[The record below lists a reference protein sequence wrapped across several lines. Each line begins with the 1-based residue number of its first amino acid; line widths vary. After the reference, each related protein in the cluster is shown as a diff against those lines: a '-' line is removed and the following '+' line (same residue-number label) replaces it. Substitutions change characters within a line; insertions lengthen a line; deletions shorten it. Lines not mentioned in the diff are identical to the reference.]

1 MNIMIF
7 FFYGPNTYM
16 LRKKLRQMTTTY
28 IEKSGSDFGL
38 ERIDGATVTAEKLRA
53 NLQASPFLANS
64 RLVIIEN
71 LGKNKI
77 VNAKI
82 ERIVSDVPST
92 TVAVFVE
99 TEPDARTSYYKDML
113 KLAQPAFF
121 EALPQSKLM
130 SWTKSE
136 IERFGGTAERDAINM
151 LLDMT
156 NGDQWRLSEEIQ
168 KVVNYDPSVTPA
180 TVTLLVEAGLDQNVF
195 DLVDAMTGGRDS
207 DALRVYQKLLL
218 AREDEFKILGMIEW
232 QLRNLLLAKA
242 AGQIPSAELA
252 KVAGMS
258 PYAAG
263 KMQTASRR
271 YDIEILKS
279 AYKNAVDTED
289 AMKKGITPSVVA
301 VEQLIFKVASITKPQ
316 TRSI

>member
-1 MNIMIF
+1 MIF

-16 LRKKLRQMTTTY
+16 LRQKLRQMTATY
-28 IEKSGSDFGL
+28 VEKSGSDFGL
-38 ERIDGATVTAEKLRA
+38 ERIDGAAVTAEKLRA

-71 LGKNKI
+71 LGKNKA

-82 ERIVSDVPST
+82 QQIISDVPTT

-99 TEPDARTSYYKDML
+99 TEPDARTTYYKYML
-113 KLAQPAFF
+113 KLTKPVFF
-121 EALPQSKLM
+121 EALPQAKLI
-130 SWTKSE
+130 SWAKSE
-136 IERFGGTAERDAINM
+136 IERFGGTAERDAINL

-168 KVVNYDPSVTPA
+168 KVVNYNVKVTSA
-180 TVTLLVEAGLDQNVF
+180 NVTLLVEAGLDQNVF
-195 DLVDAMTGGRDS
+195 DLVDAMTGGREGE
-207 DALRVYQKLLL
+207 ALRIYQRLLA

-271 YDIEILKS
+271 YDIEILKT
-279 AYKNAVDTED
+279 AFKNAVDTED
-289 AMKKGITPSVVA
+289 AMKKGITPSAVA
-301 VEQLIFKVASITKPQ
+301 VELLIYRVSTLTKSP
-316 TRSI
+316 TRSA

>member
-1 MNIMIF
+1 MGTMIF

-16 LRKKLRQMTTTY
+16 LRQKLREMTSTY

-38 ERIDGATVTAEKLRA
+38 ERIDGTNVTAEKLRA
-53 NLQASPFLANS
+53 NLQSSPFLANS
-64 RLVIIEN
+64 RLVIIEGF
-71 LGKNKI
+71 GKNKA

-82 ERIVSDVPST
+82 EQIISDVPTT

-99 TEPDARTSYYKDML
+99 TEPDARTTYYKEML
-113 KLAQPAFF
+113 KLAKPVFF
-121 EALPQSKLM
+121 EALSQGQLV

-136 IERFGGTAERDAINM
+136 IERFGGIAEREAINL

-168 KVVNYDPSVTPA
+168 KVVNFDPKVTTA
-180 TVTLLVEAGLDQNVF
+180 NVTLLVEAGLDQNVF
-195 DLVDAMTGGRDS
+195 DMVDAITGGRDGE
-207 DALRVYQKLLL
+207 ALRVYQKLLA

-242 AGQIPSAELA
+242 AGQMTSAELA
-252 KVAGMS
+252 RVGGMS

-271 YDIEILKS
+271 YDIEILKT
-279 AYKNAVDTED
+279 AYKNAVDTEEM
-289 AMKKGITPSVVA
+289 MKKGITPSVVA
-301 VEQLIFKVASITKPQ
+301 VEQLIYRVSNLTKPA
-316 TRSI
+316 RSA